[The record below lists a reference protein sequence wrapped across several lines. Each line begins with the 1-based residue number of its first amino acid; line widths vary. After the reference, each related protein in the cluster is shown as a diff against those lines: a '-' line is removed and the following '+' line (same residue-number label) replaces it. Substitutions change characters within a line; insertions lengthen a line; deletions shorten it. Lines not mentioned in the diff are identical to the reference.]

1 MTDLKPITH
10 RDFSH
15 PWSGF
20 DSGNLIAVFGV
31 NVMVAL
37 VMTVTHYMGAPK
49 EASSFVIAHIVTTI
63 LTFTWLAGLTARDN
77 RRASY
82 RKYLQGQALFDL
94 RAAQECPPQVYAG
107 ENLTLIQEAIEEKES
122 IIALQREAAA
132 LQAAPRHQNA
142 RSSYSQKHSS
152 ENGMSTDAVLTT
164 SAGHSSSSSSYC
176 DSGSSSS
183 CGGGGDGGGGGGF

>member
-15 PWSGF
+15 PWAGF
-20 DSGNLIAVFGV
+20 DMGNLLAVFGV

-37 VMTVTHYMGAPK
+37 VMAVTHYLGSPK
-49 EASSFVIAHIVTTI
+49 EFSSFVIAHIVTTI

-94 RAAQECPPQVYAG
+94 RAAQECPQVYAG

-183 CGGGGDGGGGGGF
+183 CGGGDGGGGGGF